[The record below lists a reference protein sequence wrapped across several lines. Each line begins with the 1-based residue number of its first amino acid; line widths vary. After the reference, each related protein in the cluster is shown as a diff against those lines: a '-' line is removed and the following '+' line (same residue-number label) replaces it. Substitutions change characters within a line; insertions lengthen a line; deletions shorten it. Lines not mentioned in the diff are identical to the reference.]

1 MSETYQPPRE
11 PRDRT
16 RTHTAKLRTLQR
28 SALRA
33 AKYAG
38 VSL

>member
-1 MSETYQPPRE
+1 MSETYMPPRE
-11 PRDRT
+11 PRDRS
-16 RTHTAKLRTLQR
+16 RTHAAKIRTLHR
-28 SALRA
+28 RALRA

>member
-1 MSETYQPPRE
+1 VTSTYTPPRE
-11 PRDRT
+11 PRDRS
-16 RTHTAKLRTLQR
+16 RTHAAKIRTLR
-28 SALRA
+28 MRALRR